1 MEMEV
6 RKEEGALR
14 REVIKAKKYILRG
27 KWELGSEEHLKRDRL
42 MVCKDISELGKKDE
56 DKMAMILTNSRYLM
70 GNGERI

>member
-1 MEMEV
+1 
-6 RKEEGALR
+6 
-14 REVIKAKKYILRG
+14 
-27 KWELGSEEHLKRDRL
+27 